1 MTVTSASALSFAGC
15 AAVAFSPAIVLF
27 VMVVARQPDLVIVVV
42 GSAFVWLL
50 SISLVAF
57 VWVVLTPLQ
66 SQLWLV
72 LLYGALV
79 QEAARWLTYQMHA
92 RLIRGLRAAGL
103 QAVPASRLTGPL
115 GLAPTA
121 VANGL
126 GIGVMQTLVMHSEVI
141 SRALLPGSLYTV
153 SCTHLSVF
161 SVSAL
166 CSLGMLITNVLLSV
180 VGWTAAYPMRSY
192 QLIGAMVLLRV
203 LVSGSTLLNSPE
215 VIATDGC
222 TVALPAQLGAVLLT
236 AGFTARLTLTG
247 VVKSRNL
254 S

>member
-1 MTVTSASALSFAGC
+1 MALTSAAALSFAGC

-27 VMVVARQPDLVIVVV
+27 VMVVGRQPDLVIVLV

-57 VWVVLTPLQ
+57 VWVVLAPLK

-72 LLYGALV
+72 VLYGAVV

-92 RLIRGLRAAGL
+92 RLIRGLKAAGL
-103 QAVPASRLTGPL
+103 QAIPASRLAGPL
-115 GLAPTA
+115 GLTPAA

-126 GIGVMQTLVMHSEVI
+126 GIGVVQTLVLHGDVLG
-141 SRALLPGSLYTV
+141 RALLPGSLYTV

-166 CSLGMLITNVLLSV
+166 CSLGMLITNVLLSI
-180 VGWTAAYPMRSY
+180 VGWTVAYPLRSRRF
-192 QLIGAMVLLRV
+192 IGAMVLLHA
-203 LVSGSTLLNSPE
+203 LASGATLLNSPAL
-215 VIATDGC
+215 IATDGC
-222 TVALPAQLGAVLLT
+222 TVALPVQLGAVLLT
-236 AGFTARLTLTG
+236 AGFTARLALVGG
-247 VVKSRNL
+247 VKTESKS
-254 S
+254 